1 MERYRPPDRSKYLLK
16 DEIAALLTAAGKTGP
31 FEHQF
36 LKAQVN
42 TGMRPSEANQVR
54 MQDVHAGEN
63 RIRVNTLKQKKG
75 KVVVRDID
83 LAPDYAR
90 ELAEWLKGRA
100 PAEKLFPRSRVTFW
114 AIFKRAAALAGLSK
128 GYTLYGLRH
137 SRCIYLLE
145 WTGDLVYTSRQMGH
159 SSLDITKVYLHCLPS
174 KREEIIQ
181 TKLKSF

>member
-16 DEIAALLTAAGKTGP
+16 EEIAALVKAVRSTGE
-31 FEHQF
+31 FEYQF
-36 LKAQVN
+36 LKAQAN

-54 MQDVHAGEN
+54 VQDVHTKEN

-75 KVVVRDID
+75 KTVVRDID

-90 ELAEWLKGRA
+90 ELADWLQGRA

-114 AIFKRAAALAGLSK
+114 SIFKRAAAQAGLSK
-128 GYTLYGLRH
+128 TYTLYGLRH

-145 WTGDLVYTSRQMGH
+145 WTGDLVYTSQQMGH

-181 TKLKSF
+181 TKLKSL